1 LIKIKFQ
8 NSHNKISKW
17 ATTSKTFGILNL
29 KVYQVQIPFNL
40 SIILRVKKTLMQ
52 ILFRI
57 SNRTF
62 FKTTKIQ
69 IQTYRLT
76 IKKFKFRFKLRFL
89 MQIKILE
96 VGRYN
101 ESLLINCKLF
111 KHNKMMIPKNSLLW
125 HWLSKKLLPVLVL
138 KSLST
143 RAGIHFLSWLLYI
156 L

>member
-29 KVYQVQIPFNL
+29 KVYQAQIPFIL
-40 SIILRVKKTLMQ
+40 SIILRVKKTMMQ

-76 IKKFKFRFKLRFL
+76 IKKFNFRFKLRFL

-96 VGRYN
+96 MDRYN
-101 ESLLINCKLF
+101 KSMLINCKIF
-111 KHNKMMIPKNSLLW
+111 KLNKMMILNKNLLW
-125 HWLSKKLLPVLVL
+125 HWQSKKLLLVLVL

-143 RAGIHFLSWLLYI
+143 RAGIHFLYRLHHI

>member
-40 SIILRVKKTLMQ
+40 SIILRVKKTMMQ

-69 IQTYRLT
+69 IQTFRLT

-96 VGRYN
+96 VDRYN
-101 ESLLINCKLF
+101 KSMLINCKIF
-111 KHNKMMIPKNSLLW
+111 KHNKMMIPKKSLLW
-125 HWLSKKLLPVLVL
+125 HWQSKKLLPVLVF

>member
-1 LIKIKFQ
+1 MIKIKFQ

-40 SIILRVKKTLMQ
+40 SIILRVKKTMMQ

-69 IQTYRLT
+69 IQTFRLT

-96 VGRYN
+96 VDRYN
-101 ESLLINCKLF
+101 KSMLINCKIF
-111 KHNKMMIPKNSLLW
+111 KHNKMMIPKKSLLW
-125 HWLSKKLLPVLVL
+125 HWQSKKLLPVLVF

>member
-1 LIKIKFQ
+1 MIKIKFQ

-40 SIILRVKKTLMQ
+40 SIILRVKKTMMQ

-69 IQTYRLT
+69 FQTYRLT

-96 VGRYN
+96 VDRYN
-101 ESLLINCKLF
+101 KSMLINCKIF
-111 KHNKMMIPKNSLLW
+111 KLNKMRILNKSLLW
-125 HWLSKKLLPVLVL
+125 HWQSKKLLPVLVL

>member
-40 SIILRVKKTLMQ
+40 SIILRVKKTMMQ

-76 IKKFKFRFKLRFL
+76 IKKFKFRLKLRFL

-96 VGRYN
+96 VDRYN
-101 ESLLINCKLF
+101 KSMLINWKFF
-111 KHNKMMIPKNSLLW
+111 KHNKMMIPKKSLLW
-125 HWLSKKLLPVLVL
+125 HWQSKKLLLVLVL

-143 RAGIHFLSWLLYI
+143 RAGIHFLYRLHHI